1 MNKSI
6 SRRQCVISLAAPAVL
21 FALAGCATTGGG
33 AAPQPEDDKAA
44 LIKRAQ
50 TYWDLVRA
58 NDNIGSWPY
67 EEASKDP
74 RASLED
80 YIKRGGVVYDAVE
93 VRGVRAIE
101 GDRAYLN
108 VWMRYSL
115 PLLRV
120 KRVEAT
126 LEDEWRRIDG
136 VWHHVLRKSVMFR
149 KDAD

>member
-1 MNKSI
+1 MTKSI
-6 SRRQCVISLAAPAVL
+6 SRRQCIAAVAAPAALLV
-21 FALAGCATTGGG
+21 LAGCATTGGT
-33 AAPQPEDDKAA
+33 APLQPADEQAA

-74 RASLED
+74 KASLED
-80 YIKRGGVVYDAVE
+80 YLKRGGVVYDAVE
-93 VRGVRAIE
+93 VRGVRSME
-101 GDRAYLN
+101 GDRAVLN

-120 KRVEAT
+120 KRQESM
-126 LEDEWRRIDG
+126 LEDEWHRIDG

-149 KDAD
+149 KEAD